1 MMARFL
7 GYAAVGA
14 VLAALVLLYRTAQKY
29 DPARDEAAVPFG
41 TVTLEIDRAVMTGRT
56 ADRDDWRVRVDHIRV
71 RHGYGSN
78 LEDFGS
84 VEFQGLRDGRLYDK
98 GRPAARFSAESAIYD
113 RQMRQF
119 RLMGSLKVASEQGDT
134 LNAPEC
140 IWSESDG
147 ILRFSQGAHARSR
160 DGEVR
165 VPSALFSPRT
175 RVLECMEGAAG
186 RFEEHSFQAGRLRWD
201 IERRL
206 LECDGGVA
214 GTRRS
219 TRYSARSARVDLRN
233 KAIRV
238 NEGTIALRMEE
249 QREGAGVSP

>member
-84 VEFQGLRDGRLYDK
+84 VEFQGLRDGRL
-98 GRPAARFSAESAIYD
+98 YD

-238 NEGTIALRMEE
+238 NEGTIVLRMEE